1 MHIRASAS
9 SVISTPEALKNS
21 VRTRS
26 ANLVTKLHP
35 KRTKTIK
42 NAPPQGPKIDKKIA
56 QIDSWT
62 PRCPFGR
69 PRDPLEQQHGVKIA
83 PQGAKMEPLGLP
95 NGNFG
100 YPKTTKTG

>member
-26 ANLVTKLHP
+26 ANLVTKLHA
-35 KRTKTIK
+35 KSTKTTK
-42 NAPPQGPKIDKKIA
+42 KRVPAGAQNRPKIDKNRYV
-56 QIDSWT
+56 DSKVSFCASLGP
-62 PRCPFGR
+62 PRAATGA
-69 PRDPLEQQHGVKIA
+69 KIA